1 MRKAQYIRKVRVSV
15 NKQTLMISIPKT
27 LAKTVGI
34 RKGTKMQWS
43 REGRILSLRKVRESG

>member
-34 RKGTKMQWS
+34 RKGTRMQWS
-43 REGRILSLRKVRESG
+43 REGRILSLRKIRGSG